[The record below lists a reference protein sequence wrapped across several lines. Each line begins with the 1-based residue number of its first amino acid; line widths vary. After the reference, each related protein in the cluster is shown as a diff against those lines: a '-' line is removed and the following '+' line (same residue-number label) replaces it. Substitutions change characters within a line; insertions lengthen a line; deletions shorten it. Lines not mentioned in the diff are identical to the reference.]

1 MSKSPLRAGAPSTAA
16 ADPAIAAIA
25 PHREAWEAAGE
36 ASSLADRAT
45 GRAARTA
52 ESAKRRAD
60 RAEAKAFQRLIER
73 ARQTRVG
80 ARAALAYLIERMR
93 TSLGLA
99 FGAEAPAALLAALAR
114 SRALE
119 D

>member
-1 MSKSPLRAGAPSTAA
+1 MSKSPPRAGAPSTAA
-16 ADPAIAAIA
+16 ADPSIAAIA
-25 PHREAWEAAGE
+25 AHREAWEAAGE
-36 ASSLADRAT
+36 ASSVADRAT

-73 ARQTRVG
+73 AHQTRAG
-80 ARAALAYLIERMR
+80 ARAALAYLVERMR

-99 FGAEAPAALLAALAR
+99 FGAEATAALAS

>member
-1 MSKSPLRAGAPSTAA
+1 LPQCQRVPCGPARRRRRRPTRRSPQSR
-16 ADPAIAAIA
+16 

-73 ARQTRVG
+73 AHQTRAG
-80 ARAALAYLIERMR
+80 ARAALAYLVERMR

-99 FGAEAPAALLAALAR
+99 FGAEATAALAR